1 MRISDWS
8 SDVCSSDL
16 LAKRLGIDPEIIEP
30 WSWKQEIFNQVA
42 DARVMN
48 ADGKTLEPLVT
59 ITEDDLREF
68 EVEGVPQVGRIA
80 LREFKEKG
88 IYNIPRE
95 PGDNHGYVYLKDF
108 REDPENNPLPT
119 RSGKLAIRCQ
129 VLADHVNRLGWSKI
143 RPIPAY
149 HPALDGY
156 EATFS
161 DWKKRIKG
169 EYPLQLYNAHMQI
182 GRAHV

>member
-16 LAKRLGIDPEIIEP
+16 
-30 WSWKQEIFNQVA
+30 
-42 DARVMN
+42 RVMN

-88 IYNIPRE
+88 IYHIPRE

-119 RSGKLAIRCQ
+119 RSGKLEIRCQ
-129 VLADHVNRLGWSKI
+129 
-143 RPIPAY
+143 
-149 HPALDGY
+149 
-156 EATFS
+156 E
-161 DWKKRIKG
+161 
-169 EYPLQLYNAHMQI
+169 I
-182 GRAHV
+182 GRASCRERVCQYV